1 MAKSFDPFD
10 RIALAIAVAIFAG
23 LAGAAAINGLMT
35 GAIDGPAKG
44 RDLVAYATN
53 PQLFVLLACVYG
65 AVCLGGA
72 ALAIMLI
79 KHRNDP

>member
-1 MAKSFDPFD
+1 
-10 RIALAIAVAIFAG
+10 
-23 LAGAAAINGLMT
+23 MT

-44 RDLVAYATN
+44 SDLVAYATN

>member
-1 MAKSFDPFD
+1 M
-10 RIALAIAVAIFAG
+10 AIFAG
-23 LAGAAAINGLMT
+23 LAGAAVINGLMT

-44 RDLVAYATN
+44 GDLVSYARN
-53 PQLFVLLACVYG
+53 PQLFVLMACVHG
-65 AVCLGGA
+65 AVCLGGG